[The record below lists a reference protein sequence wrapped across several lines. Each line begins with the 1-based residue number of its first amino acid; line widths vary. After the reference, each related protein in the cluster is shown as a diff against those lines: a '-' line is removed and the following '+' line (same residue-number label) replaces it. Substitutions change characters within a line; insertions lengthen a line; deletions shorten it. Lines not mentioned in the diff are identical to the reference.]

1 MLTYSTARS
10 QPLMATTKNL
20 RTLPRPRPP
29 RRRPPS
35 PTRPSHER
43 VRFSDFPQQ
52 QKAFLVV
59 SSRNGDTH
67 LDKMSTQISSVGH
80 LYNNSS
86 TFIDPSDLPFRLH
99 VQLHSAR
106 SILFHAFSDLIC
118 LRRLDLA
125 RVFLSFSL
133 PPFHSACAHWD
144 LGEREEKN
152 LGI

>member
-1 MLTYSTARS
+1 
-10 QPLMATTKNL
+10 
-20 RTLPRPRPP
+20 
-29 RRRPPS
+29 
-35 PTRPSHER
+35 

-86 TFIDPSDLPFRLH
+86 TFIDPSDIHVFRLH

-106 SILFHAFSDLIC
+106 AAILFSAFSDLIC
-118 LRRLDLA
+118 LRRSGPRTFA
-125 RVFLSFSL
+125 
-133 PPFHSACAHWD
+133 
-144 LGEREEKN
+144 
-152 LGI
+152 I

>member
-1 MLTYSTARS
+1 
-10 QPLMATTKNL
+10 
-20 RTLPRPRPP
+20 
-29 RRRPPS
+29 
-35 PTRPSHER
+35 

-99 VQLHSAR
+99 VQLQSAR
-106 SILFHAFSDLIC
+106 SILFRAFSDLIC
-118 LRRLDLA
+118 LRRLDLV

-133 PPFHSACAHWD
+133 LPFHSACAHWD